1 MNLIYEHEMDRSTS
15 VIRTLKLSQDM
26 VDKVHKIE
34 SFDRSLPCFI
44 FLINV
49 VNNFFFALIKKGF
62 PVHSINILIFWKSL
76 ANILIT
82 IMTSFDDRENFSP
95 GLSRSH
101 IPGSLSCTELRP
113 EFSFKSFK
121 VNLLGIFLD
130 NLFSLD
136 EFSLSLL

>member
-26 VDKVHKIE
+26 VNKVHKIE
-34 SFDRSLPCFI
+34 SFDCSLPCFI
-44 FLINV
+44 LLINV
-49 VNNFFFALIKKGF
+49 VNNFFFALIKKSF

-82 IMTSFDDRENFSP
+82 IMATFDDREYFSP
-95 GLSRSH
+95 GLSWSH
-101 IPGSLSCTELRP
+101 IPGSFSCTELRP

-121 VNLLGIFLD
+121 VNFLGIFLD
-130 NLFSLD
+130 NLFALD

>member
-1 MNLIYEHEMDRSTS
+1 MNLIYEHEMDRSTT
-15 VIRTLKLSQDM
+15 VIRTLKFSQDM

-34 SFDRSLPCFI
+34 SFDCSLPCFI
-44 FLINV
+44 LLINV
-49 VNNFFFALIKKGF
+49 VNNFFFVMIQKSF
-62 PVHSINILIFWKSL
+62 SVHSINILIFWKSL

-82 IMTSFDDRENFSP
+82 IMTSFDDREYFSP

-121 VNLLGIFLD
+121 INFLGIFLD
-130 NLFSLD
+130 NLFALD
-136 EFSLSLL
+136 KFSLSLL